1 LTLLYQEDFIA
12 RLEDGLKPLL
22 KQWDMQDSTELKL
35 LTVSENATFIARDP
49 ERQNAIILRVHRP
62 NYHKKEEIL
71 SELAWISALQ
81 QSGAIETPALVP
93 TASGSYLT
101 SFQDGPDTRY
111 VVGFE
116 FMEGHEPDAD
126 AALVPGFHLL
136 GEISAR
142 LHRHVEGWA
151 APEGFARKTWDFDS
165 AFGPQPLWGD
175 WRAALGLDQ
184 AGEAL
189 LERALAKLKSRLDA
203 YGKGA
208 DRFGLIHADLRL
220 ANLLMRDD
228 GLGVIDFDDCGY
240 SWFIYDFASAISFH
254 EMNPIVPELQ
264 SAWLE
269 GYRSI
274 RPLSA
279 EDEAMIPDFIMYR
292 RLLLTAWIASH
303 AETDT
308 AKDAGLAA
316 YTAGT
321 LALAQSYLE
330 DAE

>member
-1 LTLLYQEDFIA
+1 MLYQDDFIA
-12 RLEDGLKPLL
+12 RLESGLKPLL
-22 KQWDMQDSTELKL
+22 KQWDMDESTELKL

-49 ERQNAIILRVHRP
+49 NRASPVILRVHRP
-62 NYHKKEEIL
+62 NYHEKGEIL
-71 SELAWISALQ
+71 SELAWISALR
-81 QSGAIETPALVP
+81 QSGAVETPALVP
-93 TASGSYLT
+93 TTSGGYLT
-101 SFQDGPDTRY
+101 SFQDGADTRY

-126 AALVPGFHLL
+126 AALVPGFRLL

-142 LHRHVEGWA
+142 LHHHVEGWQV
-151 APEGFARKTWDFDS
+151 PEGFARKTWDFDS

-175 WRAALGLDQ
+175 WRAALGLE
-184 AGEAL
+184 AEGETL
-189 LERALAKLKSRLDA
+189 LEQALARLRERLHA
-203 YGKGA
+203 YGKGG

-220 ANLLMRDD
+220 ANLLKRDD

-240 SWFIYDFASAISFH
+240 SWFVYDFASAISFH
-254 EMNPIVPELQ
+254 ELNPIVPELQ
-264 SAWLE
+264 RAWLE

-316 YTAGT
+316 YTEGT
-321 LALAQSYLE
+321 LSLAAAYLE
-330 DAE
+330 DAA